1 MFTFG
6 IFEVEN
12 GVVISEEVDL
22 IDSEWVCSYFFDD
35 VLDNFIVAGL
45 YKSGVTATLLIT
57 LTFLRWLPLPP
68 VLGSPTFS
76 LSLWM
81 LA

>member
-1 MFTFG
+1 M
-6 IFEVEN
+6 EDS
-12 GVVISEEVDL
+12 VVVSEEVDL

-45 YKSGVTATLLIT
+45 YKSGVTATLLTT

-76 LSLWM
+76 LSLCM

>member
-12 GVVISEEVDL
+12 GVVVSEEVDL
-22 IDSEWVCSYFFDD
+22 IDSKRMCSYFFDD

-45 YKSGVTATLLIT
+45 YKDGLTATLLIT

-68 VLGSPTFS
+68 VLASPTFY